1 MENALLDWL
10 ARVGTSA
17 FQYSAFAFVL
27 INGAAVA
34 AVFITRDRTLVNR
47 WTGRLLAANLA
58 LAGTG
63 LGVPLVTTVT
73 RLGIMAVS
81 PSVRVVPTRMD
92 KSELPVEGV
101 EAVSPIPR

>member
-10 ARVGTSA
+10 ARVGTGA
-17 FQYSAFAFVL
+17 FRYSALAFML
-27 INGAAVA
+27 LNGAAVV
-34 AVFITRDRTLVNR
+34 AVFMTRDRTLVNR
-47 WTGRLLAANLA
+47 WTGRVLAANLV

-81 PSVRVVPTRMD
+81 PSIRVVPTTVD
-92 KSELPVEGV
+92 KSSVEGLDD
-101 EAVSPIPR
+101 APTMPR

>member
-17 FQYSAFAFVL
+17 FRYSALAFVL
-27 INGAAVA
+27 VNGAAIA
-34 AVFITRDRTLVNR
+34 AVVLTRDRGVVNR
-47 WTGRLLAANLA
+47 WTGRLLAANLV

-63 LGVPLVTTVT
+63 LGVPLLTSVT

-81 PSVRVVPTRMD
+81 PSIRVVPITADPSRD
-92 KSELPVEGV
+92 
-101 EAVSPIPR
+101 EATEHTLLRR